1 MINFFKVDSRKVLFV
16 VYERSISTKNLDS
29 SKTCSTITISLHCM
43 LRRRLSMSRGNV
55 MNGIINTLVRSF
67 IADGMY
73 WCGARPVEQ
82 FIFS

>member
-16 VYERSISTKNLDS
+16 VYERSISTKNLDI

-55 MNGIINTLVRSF
+55 MNYQRYGIINTLVRSF
-67 IADGMY
+67 IA
-73 WCGARPVEQ
+73 
-82 FIFS
+82 